1 VEATLDIAKA
11 LKKLIDFNSNR
22 WKLLISY
29 NFFILL
35 NFSIFIFI
43 LNEKEVK
50 KFGSRYFKMRN
61 LWERD
66 YRHVARPCTK
76 AMLRVHKYVQ
86 HLQREIPSEEDKKL
100 LSLIKSLPKPIVEAF
115 EQRK

>member
-1 VEATLDIAKA
+1 VEATLDIAKV

-66 YRHVARPCTK
+66 YRHVARSCTK
-76 AMLRVHKYVQ
+76 IAKGSQVCPALAAGNTKRG
-86 HLQREIPSEEDKKL
+86 R
-100 LSLIKSLPKPIVEAF
+100 
-115 EQRK
+115 